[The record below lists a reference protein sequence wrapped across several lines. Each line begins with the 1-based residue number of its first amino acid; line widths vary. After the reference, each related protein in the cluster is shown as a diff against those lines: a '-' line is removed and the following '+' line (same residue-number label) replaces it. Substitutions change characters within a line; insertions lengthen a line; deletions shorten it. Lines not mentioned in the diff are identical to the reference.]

1 MVKDSLGMQETWVR
15 SLGWE
20 DPLKEDMATHSSI
33 LAWRVPMDRG
43 AWQAIL
49 LNKYSM
55 IRKHSHST
63 VRIEL
68 HYLGKL
74 PPINIISRII
84 LKKKKGERKKI
95 VFPLSCSGLERAEY
109 RKISFY
115 GCVRGGQKF
124 HNLLKRSSL
133 KIGTRIGTLGPCA
146 IAGKNQDSFSKY
158 PFWCLFMHSHLSNSS
173 STMHSVWFRLT
184 SDYIILT
191 KIL

>member
-1 MVKDSLGMQETWVR
+1 
-15 SLGWE
+15 
-20 DPLKEDMATHSSI
+20 MATHSSI

-68 HYLGKL
+68 YYLGKL
-74 PPINIISRII
+74 LPINIISRII
-84 LKKKKGERKKI
+84 LKKKGERKKI
-95 VFPLSCSGLERAEY
+95 IFPLSCSGLERTEY

-124 HNLLKRSSL
+124 HNLPKRSSL
-133 KIGTRIGTLGPCA
+133 KIGTRIGTLGPCS
-146 IAGKNQDSFSKY
+146 IAGKNQKTLFQNILSGVSSYIHTSVIHPPLCIQCDSDWHLIISFSLKFFKDV
-158 PFWCLFMHSHLSNSS
+158 PFSFFPL
-173 STMHSVWFRLT
+173 
-184 SDYIILT
+184 I
-191 KIL
+191 

>member
-1 MVKDSLGMQETWVR
+1 MIPGSGRSPGEGIGYPLQYSWASLVAQMVKDSLGMQETWVR

-84 LKKKKGERKKI
+84 LKKKKEREKRSYFLYHAVVWKEQNI
-95 VFPLSCSGLERAEY
+95 G
-109 RKISFY
+109 
-115 GCVRGGQKF
+115 KF
-124 HNLLKRSSL
+124 H
-133 KIGTRIGTLGPCA
+133 
-146 IAGKNQDSFSKY
+146 
-158 PFWCLFMHSHLSNSS
+158 FMG
-173 STMHSVWFRLT
+173 V
-184 SDYIILT
+184 
-191 KIL
+191 

>member
-1 MVKDSLGMQETWVR
+1 MIPGSGRSPGEGIGYPLQYSWASLVAQMVKDSLGMQETWVR

-84 LKKKKGERKKI
+84 LKKKKRREKKD
-95 VFPLSCSGLERAEY
+95 R
-109 RKISFY
+109 ISFIMQWF
-115 GCVRGGQKF
+115 GK
-124 HNLLKRSSL
+124 S
-133 KIGTRIGTLGPCA
+133 RI
-146 IAGKNQDSFSKY
+146 
-158 PFWCLFMHSHLSNSS
+158 
-173 STMHSVWFRLT
+173 
-184 SDYIILT
+184 
-191 KIL
+191 